1 MPVDEPSQR
10 QARTFPVQTDATP
23 PSPTTE
29 RGHTPAD
36 IWIIRRELRA
46 RPPTTTWLSIGERC
60 RATGSSR
67 RRLRSRHRSHYAPT
81 DRQRSRRPCDRRAAP
96 SSLAD
101 SNMSTGPARSSNR
114 RSSNT
119 TMMTVRMA
127 SSCAHVNG
135 RNGKNLTIPASYLA
149 AAKGAASM
157 PPHTT
162 RAQSGA
168 FAHGQ
173 SQVLQQSCHRVTRQ
187 HTALARE

>member
-101 SNMSTGPARSSNR
+101 SNMSTGPARSSNPQVVEHDDDGGPHGLIVR
-114 RSSNT
+114 PRQWPQWQESDNSCQLLGGGKGSSLHATTHHARS
-119 TMMTVRMA
+119 VRGLRSRSVA
-127 SSCAHVNG
+127 G
-135 RNGKNLTIPASYLA
+135 PPAEL
-149 AAKGAASM
+149 
-157 PPHTT
+157 PPRHPPTHG
-162 RAQSGA
+162 SGA
-168 FAHGQ
+168 
-173 SQVLQQSCHRVTRQ
+173 
-187 HTALARE
+187 